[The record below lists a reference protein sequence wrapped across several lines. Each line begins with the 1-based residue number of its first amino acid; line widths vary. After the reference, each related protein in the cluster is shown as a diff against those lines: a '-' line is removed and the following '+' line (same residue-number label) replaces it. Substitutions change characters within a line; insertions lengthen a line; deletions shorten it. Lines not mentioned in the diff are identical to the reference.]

1 LRSYFVRIEIEKMP
15 VAEIVEQMLDALSM
29 MPAAFQPE
37 VDLEHR
43 NVHGRIVVCFAFTVH
58 APTLSEAG
66 TIAGSLF
73 NQAAHEAG
81 LDTGERVMELD
92 EVTS

>member
-15 VAEIVEQMLDALSM
+15 VAETVEQMLDALSM

-58 APTLSEAG
+58 APTGHDRRQPLQP
-66 TIAGSLF
+66 GSTRSGPRYRR
-73 NQAAHEAG
+73 ARDGARRG
-81 LDTGERVMELD
+81 D
-92 EVTS
+92 